1 MKVIEFLE
9 EVAAQTARLS
19 GLELRT
25 ERSAL
30 SEAVYLKVRRQ
41 GQWYGIRLAAHA
53 PVYACSRDCAQVL
66 ISPEQS
72 DLEHFRPHALRVV
85 AEVLIGG
92 LVIADPDEVDQA
104 LLEARRMARNRTR
117 RKGPRNTTW
126 EWSEGNLAWRL
137 VGVRTRK
144 PIEGE
149 DARYVE
155 CQPEGPPTVRLSAQE
170 ESDLRHRWNVR
181 ARWTH
186 DEMLLLAERA
196 VFEGYSEGALPASWP
211 TGLSGKSAD
220 SASAFVSVLS
230 GPCLE
235 AGSRST
241 VMVFEWAIEKVFIAP
256 SIAALKLS

>member
-9 EVAAQTARLS
+9 EVAVQTARLS

-30 SEAVYLKVRRQ
+30 SEAIYLKVRRQ
-41 GQWYGIRLAAHA
+41 GQWYGVRLAAHA

-66 ISPEQS
+66 VSPEWN

-104 LLEARRMARNRTR
+104 LLEARRMARDRAR

-126 EWSEGNLAWRL
+126 EWSEAQAAWRL

-144 PIEGE
+144 PMEGE
-149 DARYVE
+149 DARYAP
-155 CQPEGPPTVRLSAQE
+155 CQPAGPPVVRLSAQE

-186 DEMLLLAERA
+186 DEMLLLAERETPLPNPGDYCSDA
-196 VFEGYSEGALPASWP
+196 ALAGYFAAGC
-211 TGLSGKSAD
+211 SGKSSAP
-220 SASAFVSVLS
+220 ASALFSALS
-230 GPCLE
+230 GATGE
-235 AGSRST
+235 GSVTSRKPS
-241 VMVFEWAIEKVFIAP
+241 FIPRNGCCGP
-256 SIAALKLS
+256 SVSK